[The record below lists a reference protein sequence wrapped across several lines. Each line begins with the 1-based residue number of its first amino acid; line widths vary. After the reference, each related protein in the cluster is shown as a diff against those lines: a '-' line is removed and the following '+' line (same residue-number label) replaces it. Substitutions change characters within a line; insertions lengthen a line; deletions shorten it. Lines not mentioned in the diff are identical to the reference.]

1 MADSDVPASPTASTA
16 VGSVAGSGYR
26 MDEPYH
32 DGSQDA
38 TEESGLLGAR
48 AGENGTDEVARER
61 TESWIGWEDFN
72 DIPPW
77 RRPSVSATV
86 AQLQEPGH

>member
-1 MADSDVPASPTASTA
+1 MANNDVPASPTASTT

-32 DGSQDA
+32 DRSQDA
-38 TEESGLLGAR
+38 TEESGLLGAS
-48 AGENGTDEVARER
+48 AGENDTDRLARER

-77 RRPSVSATV
+77 RRPSVSGT
-86 AQLQEPGH
+86 P

>member
-1 MADSDVPASPTASTA
+1 MPNDERPISPTTSTV

-32 DGSQDA
+32 DEDQDA
-38 TEESGLLGAR
+38 TENTGLLGAG
-48 AGENGTDEVARER
+48 AEESHVDGLARER
-61 TESWIGWEDFN
+61 TESWIGWEDFT

-77 RRPSVSATV
+77 RRPSVSA
-86 AQLQEPGH
+86 ALRRS